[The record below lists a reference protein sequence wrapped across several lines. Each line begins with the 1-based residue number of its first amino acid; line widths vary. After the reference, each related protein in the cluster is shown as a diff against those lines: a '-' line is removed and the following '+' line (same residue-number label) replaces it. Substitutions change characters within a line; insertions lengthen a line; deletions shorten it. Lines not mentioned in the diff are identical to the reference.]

1 MGIEFKKEMIDDRLL
16 IKLSGKLDTASMMSM
31 DQSSVSYEG
40 VRKVIFDFSDVS
52 YISSF
57 GLRGLLST
65 RKTLDKQGI
74 SLVVMDPSQAVLDVF
89 EVTGFNNFINVEFSG
104 SGEITE
110 LDHRIYPLRSVQRWM
125 MDTHF
130 HSAKS
135 VMMNAMS
142 LVRLDPSIDMD
153 MLACA
158 LNDLVKE
165 HDIFRCRFLFDQ
177 QTDDIS
183 QRFDGELGVI
193 TVEEMSQAEFDSMR
207 GELRAPYQLVGDQLW
222 RARLFK
228 TEQNKYIYL
237 DCYHAIM
244 DGVAMV
250 LVLWRE
256 LDRRLKD
263 MLKGKKKEEI
273 KSHPSSYAEYI
284 REEMSI
290 PKDVITEGE
299 EYWMRIYDG
308 FDAKKHIPPS
318 DIEGKIGDEELEFPL
333 TGISKDYFKGKHFSE
348 HAFFLGVSMLA
359 MAKVTGQKKVI
370 MSWVHNGRTTG
381 KEMRLMG
388 IMLEQFPVS
397 FVFDQKI
404 TADEFFSQLEMQ
416 IKEGMKHRK
425 SLGKVYEVG
434 LEAEGACFILQKG
447 AIGRRGVLSLA
458 DTESVIEPL
467 PVNEEVSAAESPMDI
482 ELNCYEDG
490 TYSLVLDYNTALYT
504 ENAMSDYA
512 KIMQEIIDKI
522 AAETEVAD
530 LIS

>member
-1 MGIEFKKEMIDDRLL
+1 
-16 IKLSGKLDTASMMSM
+16 
-31 DQSSVSYEG
+31 
-40 VRKVIFDFSDVS
+40 
-52 YISSF
+52 
-57 GLRGLLST
+57 
-65 RKTLDKQGI
+65 
-74 SLVVMDPSQAVLDVF
+74 
-89 EVTGFNNFINVEFSG
+89 
-104 SGEITE
+104 
-110 LDHRIYPLRSVQRWM
+110 
-125 MDTHF
+125 
-130 HSAKS
+130 
-135 VMMNAMS
+135 
-142 LVRLDPSIDMD
+142 
-153 MLACA
+153 
-158 LNDLVKE
+158 
-165 HDIFRCRFLFDQ
+165 
-177 QTDDIS
+177 
-183 QRFDGELGVI
+183 
-193 TVEEMSQAEFDSMR
+193 
-207 GELRAPYQLVGDQLW
+207 
-222 RARLFK
+222 
-228 TEQNKYIYL
+228 
-237 DCYHAIM
+237 

-308 FDAKKHIPPS
+308 FDAKKYIPPS

-388 IMLEQFPVS
+388 IMLEQFPIS

-404 TADEFFSQLEMQ
+404 TADEFFLQLEMQ